1 MTILPLGRLG
11 GCQLTISMLG
21 LPSIDVTVRSSG
33 GVAGATRADN
43 NKCTTADQLVGT
55 FKFDVYHL
63 KIS

>member
-33 GVAGATRADN
+33 GVAGATREDDKIIAV
-43 NKCTTADQLVGT
+43 DQLA
-55 FKFDVYHL
+55 HL
-63 KIS
+63 YYIIK